1 MSKHTGDVAERVK
14 QLSLAAKLADGRV
27 EDGLIADAK
36 RVVERVDERMALSGD
51 HTVVALAGATGSGK
65 SSLFNAVSDTQL
77 AEPGVRRPTTN
88 RAMAATWTDHEPT
101 ELLDWLDVSRR
112 HQIRGGDERLAGL
125 VLLDLPDH
133 DSTRAENRAEVD
145 RLTQFVDLFCW
156 VVDPQKYA
164 DAALHE
170 RYLVP
175 MAGHAGGMVVALN
188 QIDRLTP
195 QQVSDCLADLRR
207 ILDSEGLADA
217 HVVGVSAQTGEGID
231 QLRDILAERV
241 ATKQAAADRLGRD
254 VTIAAERLRPEI
266 GAKPARSIRDGD
278 VKQLDRALAEAAGAE
293 MIQDAVLKATRQR
306 GIRAT
311 GWPLVTWLT
320 RFKPD
325 PLKRLHLEMPKAGK
339 KKQLEPVSVQR
350 TGVKSGGVAEARVR
364 TAIRQLADAASV
376 DLPRGWRDAVLA
388 AARSHEATLPD
399 ELDTRVASAD
409 LGMGRRNHVWGMFR
423 VLQWLL
429 IAAVMVG
436 LLWLL
441 ADGLTAYF
449 QLPNLPRVHLTER
462 LTLPTALVFGGLIA
476 GVVLGLVGRV
486 LVEITARSRA
496 AAAGRELKLVAGDVG
511 RQLVVAPVD
520 KELDR
525 QRSAHRAIHAL

>member
-1 MSKHTGDVAERVK
+1 MSKRELTDRVK
-14 QLSLAAKLADGRV
+14 QLSLATKLAEGRV
-27 EDGLIADAK
+27 DDDLIADAK
-36 RVVERVDERMALSGD
+36 RVVGRVDERMALSGE

-65 SSLFNAVSDTQL
+65 SSLFNAVSGTQL

-88 RAMAATWTDHEPT
+88 RAMAASWTENEPT

-112 HQIRGGDERLAGL
+112 HLVRGGDERLAGL

-175 MAGHAGGMVVALN
+175 MAGHASGMVVALN
-188 QIDRLTP
+188 QIDRLT
-195 QQVSDCLADLRR
+195 QEEATACLADLRR
-207 ILDSEGLADA
+207 ILDAEGLYDA
-217 HVVGVSAQTGEGID
+217 RVVGVSAQTGEGVD

-241 ATKQAAADRLGRD
+241 ATKQAAAERLGRD
-254 VTIAAERLRPEI
+254 VTIASERLRPEI
-266 GAKPARSIRDGD
+266 GANPARPVRDAD
-278 VKQLDRALAEAAGAE
+278 VKQLNRALAEAAGAE
-293 MIQDAVLKATRQR
+293 VIQDAVLKATRQR

-325 PLKRLHLEMPKAGK
+325 PLKRLHLDVPKVSK
-339 KKQLEPVSVQR
+339 KNELAPVSVQR
-350 TGVKSGGVAEARVR
+350 TGVKSGGVADARVR
-364 TAIRQLADAASV
+364 TATRQLADAASV

-399 ELDTRVASAD
+399 QLDARVASAD
-409 LGMGRRNHVWGMFR
+409 LGMNRRNHVWGIFR
-423 VLQWLL
+423 ALQWLL
-429 IAAVMVG
+429 IVAVVVG
-436 LLWLL
+436 LAWLL
-441 ADGLTAYF
+441 ADGLTGYF
-449 QLPNLPRVHLTER
+449 QLPNLPRVNLTER
-462 LTLPTALVFGGLIA
+462 LTLPTALVLGGVIA
-476 GVVLGLVGRV
+476 GVLLGLIGRG

-496 AAAGRELKLVAGDVG
+496 AAAGRELKAVAGDVG
-511 RQLVVAPVD
+511 QELIVGPVD

-525 QRSAHRAIHAL
+525 QRSAHQAIMAV